1 MPTDPFV
8 PPDPD
13 ARPRQQQNLP
23 PGVALPPASHWRADR
38 PGDHSGPTAGYGELT
53 GRPGPNVGFAYTVA
67 ERAKD
72 RLRLGPHEHVD
83 AVVAVVAEI
92 AGKRAALFGRA
103 PVIHDVEHAM
113 NVLGYDGSAGIE
125 FVEARTLMVLD
136 AAHDYGRRRAVV
148 DGVSEELLRSTGVEL
163 KDRIEAW
170 RSAIISKLLPD
181 FRQLPTM

>member
-23 PGVALPPASHWRADR
+23 PGVALPPASHWRPDR
-38 PGDHSGPTAGYGELT
+38 PGDLSGPAVGQGDLMGT
-53 GRPGPNVGFAYTVA
+53 PGPNVGFAYTLA

-72 RLRLGPHEHVD
+72 RFRTGLHEHIGD
-83 AVVAVVAEI
+83 VVAIVAEV

-103 PVIHDVEHAM
+103 PVIHDIEHAM
-113 NVLGYDGSAGIE
+113 TVFGYDGSASPE
-125 FVEARTLMVLD
+125 FAEARTLLVLD
-136 AAHDYGRRRAVV
+136 AAHDYERRRSVV
-148 DGVSEELLRSTGVEL
+148 DGVSEELLRGTGTEL

-181 FRQLPTM
+181 LRQLPTM